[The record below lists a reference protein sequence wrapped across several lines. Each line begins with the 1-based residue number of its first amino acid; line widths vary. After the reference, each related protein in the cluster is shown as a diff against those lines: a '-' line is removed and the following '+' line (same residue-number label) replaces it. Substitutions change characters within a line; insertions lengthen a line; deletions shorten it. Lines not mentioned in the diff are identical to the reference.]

1 MIYQFDNKTYR
12 GWVEQIK
19 KNKEDIANHYAADR
33 VIADYGIHVL
43 GTIPVWTGDPAD
55 KDYLLGDAYLV
66 GTSAPYDVYIYTL
79 NYTDDTKFW
88 LNVGPLAIPGPEG
101 PKGET
106 GEKGERGEQGP
117 QGERG
122 LVGPQGPQGLRGETG
137 PQGEQGIQG
146 PAGMNGTPGDAVQI
160 LGVLSST
167 SELPD
172 PDTVARNSAYI
183 ITDNETG
190 SYIYFITG
198 IDNLSWDHVPF
209 ENATTVLVNGQHV
222 EIFDADTKVSK
233 VGGAHRLY
241 GRDANGQEAGLYW
254 SYNAQSNRI
263 PCWGYVNAEHPA
275 VLTASDPVAS
285 NHVATKRYVDDNTVP
300 RKTEISAYS
309 TLYGTNTDG
318 TENRNVSYSSQST
331 DPGMVVARLPASTGV
346 SGNIRVPLNQTRDYC
361 ATSKYY
367 VDNYIAV
374 PNGDANSYTGLYGA
388 SDVYLNTGRYFLIN
402 GQNLPGNHSHGFLE
416 CQYFDGEGFDPD
428 GAGTGRAEMKQTFRP
443 YNQAREYYRYYN
455 AQTQIWSSWSSTPLS
470 SDDYTRIITTTR
482 DYESFQQ
489 NYVYEITSL
498 TGSLVHIATSTTSYD
513 GKHIIVAAKN
523 RGMYID
529 GQYYANEEP
538 QSFKINTPGTVIV
551 NKHYADTL

>member
-1 MIYQFDNKTYR
+1 MIYKFDNKTYR
-12 GWVEQIK
+12 GWVEQIE
-19 KNKEDIANHYAADR
+19 KNKQDIAQHYAADR

-43 GTIPVWTGDPAD
+43 GVIPVWTGDPAD

-66 GTSAPYDVYIYTL
+66 GTEAPYDVYIYTL

-101 PKGET
+101 PQGET

-122 LVGPQGPQGLRGETG
+122 LVGPQGPQGLRGEVG
-137 PQGEQGIQG
+137 PQGEQGPQG
-146 PAGMNGTPGDAVQI
+146 PAGMNGTPGDAVVI

-167 SELPD
+167 AGLPSASSV
-172 PDTVARNSAYI
+172 PRNSAYI

-190 SYIYFITG
+190 SYIYFIVGTEG
-198 IDNLSWDHVPF
+198 ELDWAHVPF
-209 ENATTVLVNGQHV
+209 ENATTVLVGGQHV
-222 EIFDADTKVSK
+222 EIFDADTKINKPTPNPNYDRVAQVSNNSSNLSYRTLGTSTGACISGAVPMYNTAGRSESATVSGVLVSGTPIYPKDVANKEYADTK
-233 VGGAHRLY
+233 VAKGTGTYKLY
-241 GRDANGQEAGLYW
+241 GRDANGNETTISWA
-254 SYNAQSNRI
+254 YNPQTGKI
-263 PCWGYVNAEHPA
+263 PCWAWVDSAHPA
-275 VLTASDPVAS
+275 ILSASDPVS
-285 NHVATKRYVDDNTVP
+285 KIHVATKGY
-300 RKTEISAYS
+300 
-309 TLYGTNTDG
+309 TD
-318 TENRNVSYSSQST
+318 
-331 DPGMVVARLPASTGV
+331 
-346 SGNIRVPLNQTRDYC
+346 
-361 ATSKYY
+361 YY
-367 VDNYIAV
+367 TPV
-374 PNGDANSYTGLYGA
+374 PNGNANTYTT
-388 SDVYLNTGRYFLIN
+388 NTGRFFLIN

-416 CQYFDGEGFDPD
+416 CQYFDGTGFDPD

-443 YNQAREYYRYYN
+443 YNNAREYYRYYN
-455 AQTQIWSSWSSTPLS
+455 SQTQTWSSWSSSPLS

-498 TGSLVHIATSTTSYD
+498 TGSLVHIATSTSSYD

-523 RGMYID
+523 KGMYID

-538 QSFKINTPGTVIV
+538 QSFKINVAGTVIV